1 MRSLKKI
8 CVLCALLVISAQAA
22 NEINSFK
29 VNGLKVVL
37 KENTANEIISAQLYI
52 RGGALNLSAE
62 TQGIEQFIFDCAL
75 KGSHKYPKDELN
87 IILDKTAAQINGTA
101 GRDFSL
107 FSLRTIK
114 SNFDLT
120 WDVFSDVVMHPLFEP
135 DEVELVRENMIS
147 DIKQRK
153 DDADTYLSQLARA
166 QFYKDHPYNLDPLG
180 TEEAVQNITIDQMRT
195 HHKNILQT
203 TQLLFVVVGNITQ
216 AELTNKLEDSFAKL
230 PVGNY
235 KPVYPEAV
243 KHEKANLVTVQRDLP
258 TNYITGFMSA
268 PDQNDTD
275 FYPVT
280 MLMRILQG
288 RMWDEVRT
296 KRNLSYAPQAYFS
309 NSFANRVAIYVTAV
323 DPDTTIKVMLNE
335 LKKIQDEAVTQKDLN
350 DQVSMY
356 ITRYYRANETN
367 AAQGQFL
374 ARYELSGLGW
384 QVSEEYVNSL
394 RKVTP
399 DDVQRVAKKY
409 LKNIQFAVLG
419 NPDLID
425 KMLFTSM

>member
-1 MRSLKKI
+1 MF
-8 CVLCALLVISAQAA
+8 CAAILISAQAA
-22 NEINSFK
+22 NETKEFK
-29 VNGLKVVL
+29 VNGLKIIL
-37 KENTANEIISAQLYI
+37 KQNNANEIISAQLYI
-52 RGGALNLSAE
+52 RGGILNQTAQ
-62 TQGIEQFIFDCAL
+62 TQGIEQFIFNSAL
-75 KGSHKYPKDELN
+75 KGSTKYPKDKLN
-87 IILDKTAAQINGTA
+87 NILDKTAAQINGRA

-107 FSLRTIK
+107 VSLRTVK

-120 WDVFSDVVMHPLFEP
+120 WDVFSDVVMHPSFLTE
-135 DEVELVRENMIS
+135 DVELVRENMIS
-147 DIKQRK
+147 NIRQRK
-153 DDADTYLSQLARA
+153 DDADTYLAELAA
-166 QFYKDHPYNLDPLG
+166 EQFYKGHAYQLDPSG
-180 TEEAVQNITIDQMRT
+180 TEESIQNITIDQMKE
-195 HHKNILQT
+195 HLKNVMQT
-203 TQLLFVVVGNITQ
+203 TQLLLVVVGNIDRN
-216 AELTNKLEDSFAKL
+216 ELISKVKNSFAKL

-235 KPVYPEAV
+235 KPRFPEAV
-243 KHEKANLVTVQRDLP
+243 KFDKANLVTIQRDLP
-258 TNYITGFMSA
+258 TNYILGYMSA

-309 NSFANRVAIYVTAV
+309 NTFANRAAIYVTAV
-323 DPDTTIKVMLNE
+323 DPDTTIKVMLHE
-335 LKKIQDEAVTQKDLN
+335 LKKIKEETVSQKILNNQVT
-350 DQVSMY
+350 MY

-384 QVSEEYVNSL
+384 EVSEEYVNSL

-399 DDVQRVAKKY
+399 RDIQRVAKKY

-425 KMLFTSM
+425 GKLFTSM